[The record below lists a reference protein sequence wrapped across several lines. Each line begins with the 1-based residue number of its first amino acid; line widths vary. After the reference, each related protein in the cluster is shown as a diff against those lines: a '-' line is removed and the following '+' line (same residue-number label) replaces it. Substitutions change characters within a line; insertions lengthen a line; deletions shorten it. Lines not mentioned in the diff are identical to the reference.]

1 MNETVMMHNSDHLGK
16 VQFTTVLKKQTNKKK
31 GRCQENIDNKYES
44 KKINMAILEE
54 KHHGVFVS
62 LDSGSSRRELKK
74 NPLDSLPSTL
84 KGV

>member
-1 MNETVMMHNSDHLGK
+1 
-16 VQFTTVLKKQTNKKK
+16 
-31 GRCQENIDNKYES
+31 
-44 KKINMAILEE
+44 MAILEE
-54 KHHGVFVS
+54 KHYGVYVS

>member
-1 MNETVMMHNSDHLGK
+1 
-16 VQFTTVLKKQTNKKK
+16 
-31 GRCQENIDNKYES
+31 
-44 KKINMAILEE
+44 MAILEE
-54 KHHGVFVS
+54 KHHGVYVS